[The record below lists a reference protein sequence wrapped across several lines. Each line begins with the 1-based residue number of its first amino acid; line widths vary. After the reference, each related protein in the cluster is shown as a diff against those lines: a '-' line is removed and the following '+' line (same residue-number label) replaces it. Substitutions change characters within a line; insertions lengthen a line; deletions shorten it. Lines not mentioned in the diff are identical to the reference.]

1 MRNAIILT
9 IMLLALAASGHA
21 AIFSGPSLNASLLY
35 YQPIPASPG
44 TSLNVYIQLHNNGE
58 EAKQV
63 KVQFVDNQPFT
74 LESEAE
80 RVQTIATVPGGG
92 DFLVKYNVRVDQN
105 AVPGTSYVKIQYSI
119 GLGQTQTALLPIDIF
134 SNAVALNIENIK
146 LDPASFV
153 PGGIGK
159 LSFQL
164 RNDAPIKIRD
174 GTVTLELGSVDLTPV
189 AGTNQQR
196 FTDLQAGQT
205 KQFVFE
211 LSPNPNM
218 ESGIY
223 KIPVSINFSDQ
234 NGRSYSRQE
243 YIGVRVGA
251 KPDVAISVEE
261 SSLATNQY
269 GEVTLRI
276 TNKGLGEVKFV
287 NLKFGEAEGLTL
299 SSTNER
305 YIGNIDSDDYKTAQ
319 LILKASQDKVELPVT
334 ITYLDAL
341 NTEYTR
347 EEVLTLRVQEASS
360 GGIPTY
366 LIVGIVVIVLVVGY
380 FLFRRRRA

>member
-1 MRNAIILT
+1 
-9 IMLLALAASGHA
+9 
-21 AIFSGPSLNASLLY
+21 
-35 YQPIPASPG
+35 
-44 TSLNVYIQLHNNGE
+44 
-58 EAKQV
+58 
-63 KVQFVDNQPFT
+63 
-74 LESEAE
+74 
-80 RVQTIATVPGGG
+80 
-92 DFLVKYNVRVDQN
+92 
-105 AVPGTSYVKIQYSI
+105 
-119 GLGQTQTALLPIDIF
+119 
-134 SNAVALNIENIK
+134 
-146 LDPASFV
+146 
-153 PGGIGK
+153 
-159 LSFQL
+159 
-164 RNDAPIKIRD
+164 
-174 GTVTLELGSVDLTPV
+174 
-189 AGTNQQR
+189 
-196 FTDLQAGQT
+196 
-205 KQFVFE
+205 
-211 LSPNPNM
+211 
-218 ESGIY
+218 
-223 KIPVSINFSDQ
+223 
-234 NGRSYSRQE
+234 
-243 YIGVRVGA
+243 VRVGA